1 MNVAWTIGT
10 ALAGYVLGS
19 LPFGYLV
26 ARAHGVDIFKVGSGN
41 PGATN
46 VKRTLGPKAGNTV
59 LALDMLKGA
68 VATAWPLVPGV
79 GAPQP
84 EVMAL
89 VGIVAAVVGHS
100 FSLFTRFRGGKGVA
114 TAGGGLFV
122 LMPLGCLLA
131 SVSWLVVFGLTRYV
145 SLGSLAAAA
154 AIIASSWLLGYHPA
168 IATVA
173 SLLATFVIVRH
184 HGNIRRL
191 FQGTESRF
199 VRKPPAPA
207 PTPGA

>member
-1 MNVAWTIGT
+1 MNVAWSIGT

-46 VKRTLGPKAGNTV
+46 VKRALGAKAGNTV
-59 LALDMLKGA
+59 LALDMVKGA
-68 VATAWPLVPGV
+68 GATVWPLVPAV

-84 EVMAL
+84 EILAL
-89 VGIVAAVVGHS
+89 VGIVAAVIGHS
-100 FSLFTRFRGGKGVA
+100 FSLFTRFRGGKGGA
-114 TAGGGLFV
+114 TAGGGLLV

-131 SVSWLVVFGLTRYV
+131 CAAWVAGFGLTRYV

-154 AIIASSWLLGYHPA
+154 TIIVASWFLGYHPA

-173 SLLATFVIVRH
+173 TLLATFVIVRH

-191 FQGTESRF
+191 RQGTAHRF
-199 VRKPPAPA
+199 ARQPKDAA
-207 PTPGA
+207 PGA

>member
-1 MNVAWTIGT
+1 MNVAWSIGT

-46 VKRTLGPKAGNTV
+46 VKRALGPKAGNTV
-59 LALDMLKGA
+59 LALDMVKGA
-68 VATAWPLVPGV
+68 AATAWPLVPAV

-100 FSLFTRFRGGKGVA
+100 FSVFTRFRGGKGVA
-114 TAGGGLFV
+114 TAGGGLLV

-131 SVSWLVVFGLTRYV
+131 CVAWLAGFGLTRYV

-154 AIIASSWLLGYHPA
+154 TIIATSWLLGYHPA

-173 SLLATFVIVRH
+173 TVLATFVIVRH
-184 HGNIRRL
+184 QGNIRRL
-191 FQGTESRF
+191 CQGTENRF
-199 VRKPPAPA
+199 ARPPKDAA
-207 PTPGA
+207 PGA